1 MNILYL
7 YAYPE
12 PRSLNGE
19 IKRFALERLRR
30 AGHDVQLSD
39 LYSMRWKPTVD
50 REDFPQL
57 DPSQD
62 LTVENASYDAF
73 MAGTQSADIEA
84 EQRKLR
90 EADALIVQFP
100 MWWFSMPAIL
110 KGWFDRVYA
119 YGLAYGVGEHSDQRW
134 GERYGEG
141 SFAGKRAMLI
151 VTMGGWASHY
161 SDRGINGRIQDLL
174 FPIHHGI
181 LFYPGFDVLPPYL
194 IYKAKKMYETRLQR
208 IHDELG
214 ERLDG
219 LWETNPIPY
228 RRQNAGD
235 YSIPALELKPGI
247 SEGRHGLDI
256 HLGDAECPPTSQ
268 NESAG
273 SHV

>member
-39 LYSMRWKPTVD
+39 LYSMRWKPAVD
-50 REDFPQL
+50 REDFLQL
-57 DPSQD
+57 DPSQA
-62 LTVENASYDAF
+62 LAVENASHDAF

-134 GERYGEG
+134 GARYGEG
-141 SFAGKRAMLI
+141 SFTGKRAMLI
-151 VTMGGWASHY
+151 VTMGGWVSHY
-161 SDRGINGRIQDLL
+161 SERGINGRIQDLL

-181 LFYPGFDVLPPYL
+181 LSYPGFDVLPPYL
-194 IYKAKKMYETRLQR
+194 VYRAKKMDEMRLQR
-208 IHDELG
+208 IHNELG
-214 ERLDG
+214 ERLDS

-228 RRQNAGD
+228 RRQNGGD
-235 YSIPALELKPGI
+235 YTIPALELKPGI
-247 SEGRHGLDI
+247 SEGQHGLDI
-256 HLGDAECPPTSQ
+256 HLS
-268 NESAG
+268 ES
-273 SHV
+273 

>member
-1 MNILYL
+1 MNILYV
-7 YAYPE
+7 YAHPE

-19 IKRFALERLRR
+19 IKRFALHRLRQ

-39 LYSMRWKPTVD
+39 LYAMRWKAVVD
-50 REDFPQL
+50 REDFLRHEPDQPL
-57 DPSQD
+57 KIEAASQRAF
-62 LTVENASYDAF
+62 LT
-73 MAGTQSADIEA
+73 GTQSADIEV

-119 YGLAYGVGEHSDQRW
+119 YGLAYGVGEHSDRKW
-134 GERYGEG
+134 GDRYGEG
-141 SFAGKRAMLI
+141 SFKGKRAMLI

-161 SDRGINGRIQDLL
+161 SERGINGRIQDLL

-181 LFYPGFDVLPPYL
+181 LYYPGFDVLPPYL
-194 IYKAKKMYETRLQR
+194 VYRSGKMDSVRVQS
-208 IHDELG
+208 IHEDLG
-214 ERLDG
+214 ARLDR
-219 LWETNPIPY
+219 LLETEPIPY
-228 RRQNAGD
+228 RDQNAGD
-235 YSIPALELKPGI
+235 YEIPSLELKTGL

-256 HLGDAECPPTSQ
+256 HVTGD
-268 NESAG
+268 SAFRTDT